1 MWEGL
6 AKFFIGLTMNSSAQR
21 SPKNDISSETSDE
34 IDLSEI
40 LRTLW
45 RGKLIILAA
54 AVIAMLLGGYYAFRV
69 AVPEYKANAKVAL
82 ENRQE
87 QVVDLASVMTG
98 ISGDQ
103 ASINTE
109 VEILKSRGLIEKLV
123 LELDLVSDPE
133 FNTDLRAPSK
143 TFSLSRLI
151 GILTGADRTQ
161 DKNAADPRATLDK
174 VINRVILA
182 TSISNV
188 RQSYVFEIQATTGSP
203 TKSAL
208 IANTLAQLYI
218 RDQVDVKFLATEQA
232 TQWLTERVGQLQTE
246 LENSEAKLKE
256 FSTNTN
262 LVSPETL
269 VALNRQLKDL
279 RERAASTQT
288 GVGSLETKLVAYEAA
303 QKIGTADALADA
315 VGGPIAARLLN
326 EHNAGSVSALNSL
339 SLLLTQAIEKTIS
352 EIARAQDQNAALT
365 QSVVDLE
372 QQIET
377 QSNELVQL
385 QQLSREAEASRLIYE
400 YFLSRLKETSVQQ
413 GIQQPDSRILS
424 NAVVPVSPSAPR
436 KSLILLLSIILGGV
450 VGVAIVLMREMAQNT
465 FRIGVVLEQKTG
477 YPVLGQIPSI
487 PAKKRESVLQYLT
500 DKPTSAAAE
509 AIRNLRTSILLS
521 DLDNPPQIIMSTSSI
536 PGEGKT
542 TQSISLAQNLGGLG
556 KKVLL
561 VEGDIRRRVFS
572 EYFDIKG
579 KKGLISVLS
588 GESKLEDV
596 VVRDERLM
604 ADILIGDKSTV
615 NAADVFSSDT
625 FSRFLTNLR
634 DRYDYV
640 IIDTPPVLVV
650 PDARV
655 IGQFVDAV
663 VYTVKW
669 DSTTQ
674 RQVSDGLRAFES
686 VNVRV
691 AGLVLS
697 QIDGRS
703 MRRYGY
709 GDSYGAYAAYGGY
722 YDN

>member
-465 FRIGVVLEQKTG
+465 FRIGEVLEQKTG

>member
-269 VALNRQLKDL
+269 LTLDRQLKDL

-339 SLLLTQAIEKTIS
+339 SLLLTQAIGKTIS

-465 FRIGVVLEQKTG
+465 FRIGEVLEQKTG

-655 IGQFVDAV
+655 IGQFVDPV